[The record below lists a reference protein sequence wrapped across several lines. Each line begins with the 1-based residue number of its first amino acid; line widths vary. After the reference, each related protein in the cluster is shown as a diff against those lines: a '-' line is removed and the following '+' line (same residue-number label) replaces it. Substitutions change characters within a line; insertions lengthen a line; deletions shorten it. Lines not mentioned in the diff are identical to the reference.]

1 MSSQQEIAYGTAQVI
16 EFDVYLGS
24 HGLDGLGF
32 GDRIAVEATDVSNSL
47 ELTARDQNGTVWR
60 LDVAVD
66 RHGIDILSAY
76 KNGESVGT
84 DPDNQPVWMDLVL
97 QETHAKL
104 DRGAF

>member
-1 MSSQQEIAYGTAQVI
+1 MSSQQGVAYGTAQVI

-24 HGLDGLGF
+24 HGFDGLGF
-32 GDRIAVEATDVSNSL
+32 GDRINIEVTDVSNSL
-47 ELTARDQNGTVWR
+47 QLTAKLQNDTVWR

-66 RHGIDILSAY
+66 RQGIEILSAY
-76 KNGESVGT
+76 KNGDSAGT
-84 DPDNQPVWMDLVL
+84 DPDNQPIWMDLVL